1 MKVRKINDE
10 VLLEM
15 VKQDKLQKEMAEYF
29 GCSIAAISKRLQR
42 LSLPESFKKLTGK
55 QQVFV
60 TEVADGKTQTQA
72 AAAAYGVS
80 SRESAKAMGSQ
91 LMKHPDIE
99 AAITEIMQEEGL
111 TRRYRVQKLKT
122 HVDAIDPHVSLKAL
136 DQSWKLDGYVEK
148 HINLNIDVK
157 QTRKDIADLDSE
169 IERLE
174 TSIGLTP
181 STKGS
186 YDSKT

>member
-1 MKVRKINDE
+1 
-10 VLLEM
+10 
-15 VKQDKLQKEMAEYF
+15 
-29 GCSIAAISKRLQR
+29 
-42 LSLPESFKKLTGK
+42 
-55 QQVFV
+55 
-60 TEVADGKTQTQA
+60 
-72 AAAAYGVS
+72 
-80 SRESAKAMGSQ
+80 MGSQ

-122 HVDAIDPHVSLKAL
+122 HVDALDPHVSLKAL

-157 QTRKDIADLDSE
+157 QTRKDIAGIDDE

-174 TSIGLTP
+174 KSLGINSDTES
-181 STKGS
+181 S
-186 YDSKT
+186 

>member
-42 LSLPESFKKLTGK
+42 LSLPESFTKLTGK

-60 TEVADGKTQTQA
+60 TEVAGGKTQTQA
-72 AAAAYGVS
+72 AAAAYDVTN
-80 SRESAKAMGSQ
+80 RESAKAMGSQ
-91 LMKHPDIE
+91 LMKQPDVQ
-99 AAITEIMQEEGL
+99 AAITEILQEEGL

-148 HINLNIDVK
+148 HININIDAK
-157 QTRKDIADLDSE
+157 QEMKDINDIECE
-169 IERLE
+169 IQRLE
-174 TSIGLTP
+174 ASIGITP
-181 STKGS
+181 ITKGS
-186 YDSKT
+186 

>member
-1 MKVRKINDE
+1 MERWLRK
-10 VLLEM
+10 
-15 VKQDKLQKEMAEYF
+15 
-29 GCSIAAISKRLQR
+29 SI
-42 LSLPESFKKLTGK
+42 
-55 QQVFV
+55 V
-60 TEVADGKTQTQA
+60 
-72 AAAAYGVS
+72 VS
-80 SRESAKAMGSQ
+80 MYIF

-99 AAITEIMQEEGL
+99 AAITEILQEEGL

-157 QTRKDIADLDSE
+157 QFRKDIADLDSE

-174 TSIGLTP
+174 ASIGLTP
-181 STKGS
+181 GS
-186 YDSKT
+186 